1 MRGSG
6 MIDAL
11 KQKIKGR
18 KSKVYIYHVEAG
30 NVWKQQGVFTD
41 SSNIE
46 TKEGFLRKT
55 REIFFCAVEP
65 LRILERKKYYPSVLH
80 YRGEPFVRDWNFRVC
95 NDEKKRKF
103 LIDNKLYY
111 VLEKDDKEKL
121 FYMKAGKEKTEVRSN
136 DPKLITLPGDQQ
148 AIIYNVSDMEFL
160 RNQYKAYIK
169 SKAGEKFIQAAG
181 KVPVRDDQLFKA
193 MIIFSIMVVL
203 IVFFITGGIE
213 TIKFW

>member
-6 MIDAL
+6 LIDAF
-11 KQKIKGR
+11 KQKLVGR

-30 NVWKQQGVFTD
+30 NVWKEKGVFTD
-41 SSNIE
+41 SFSIV
-46 TKEGFLRKT
+46 TKGGLLRKN
-55 REIFFCAVEP
+55 REIYFCAVEP

-95 NDEKKRKF
+95 NDEKKNKF
-103 LIDNKLYY
+103 LIDKKLYHI
-111 VLEKDDKEKL
+111 LEIDKNGILSYKKE
-121 FYMKAGKEKTEVRSN
+121 GKEKITVKSN
-136 DPKLITLPGDQQ
+136 DKRIITLPSDQQ
-148 AIIYNVSDMEFL
+148 AIIYSVSDMEYL
-160 RNQYKAYIK
+160 RNEYKAYLK
-169 SKAGEKFIQAAG
+169 SKAAEKFIQAAG

-203 IVFFITGGIE
+203 IVFFITGGIN

>member
-1 MRGSG
+1 M
-6 MIDAL
+6 
-11 KQKIKGR
+11 GR

-30 NVWKQQGVFTD
+30 NVWKQKGIFTD

-46 TKEGFLRKT
+46 TKEGFFRKT

-111 VLEKDDKEKL
+111 VLETDDKGKL
-121 FYMKAGKEKTEVRSN
+121 FYLKAGKEKIEVRSN
-136 DPKLITLPGDQQ
+136 DPKIITLPGDQQ
-148 AIIYNVSDMEFL
+148 AIIYNVSDMEYL
-160 RNQYKAYIK
+160 RNQYKAYLK
-169 SKAGEKFIQAAG
+169 SKSAEKFIQAAG

-203 IVFFITGGIE
+203 IVFFITGGID